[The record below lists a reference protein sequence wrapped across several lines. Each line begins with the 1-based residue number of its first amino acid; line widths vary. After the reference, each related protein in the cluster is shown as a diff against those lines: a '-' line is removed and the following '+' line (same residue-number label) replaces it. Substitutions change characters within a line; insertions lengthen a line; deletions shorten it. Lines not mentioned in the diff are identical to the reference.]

1 MVPASFLVIIRVVY
15 FLNIPTY
22 LRKQLLTQKE
32 EKMIEI
38 KGAFNTAKVF
48 TDMVEPEAMSQI
60 FNICCQKAFEGSKIR
75 IMPDVHAGKGCV
87 IGTTMTIT
95 DKVVPNLV
103 GVDIGCGMLVA
114 NIGKTDVDFQKLD
127 DLIRKEIPS
136 GFSIRNRAHSLV
148 KKAELSELACAESI
162 DLNRAMLSIGTL
174 GGGNHFLEADRD
186 DDGNVYIVIHSGSR
200 HLGTEVA
207 SFYQKKAFEQ
217 LSGLYGKE
225 AKEKIIRKLTE
236 EGRKNEIQEEL
247 KKLGGMP
254 VPKEFAYCEG
264 SLFSQYINDMK
275 ITQAYAVLNRRAM
288 LDVIVSG
295 MNFDVMDT
303 FTTIHNYID
312 TDNMIVRKGAVSAR
326 DGERL
331 IIPMNMRDGSL
342 VCTGK
347 GNLDWNCSAPHG
359 AGRIMSRG
367 KAKATV
373 SVDEYRDSMS
383 GIFSTSV
390 GAATVDESP
399 MVYKPMEEILSN
411 IGDTVSVDR
420 IIRPIY
426 NFKAS

>member
-1 MVPASFLVIIRVVY
+1 M
-15 FLNIPTY
+15 
-22 LRKQLLTQKE
+22 
-32 EKMIEI
+32 
-38 KGAFNTAKVF
+38 
-48 TDMVEPEAMSQI
+48 
-60 FNICCQKAFEGSKIR
+60 
-75 IMPDVHAGKGCV
+75 
-87 IGTTMTIT
+87 
-95 DKVVPNLV
+95 
-103 GVDIGCGMLVA
+103 
-114 NIGKTDVDFQKLD
+114 
-127 DLIRKEIPS
+127 
-136 GFSIRNRAHSLV
+136 
-148 KKAELSELACAESI
+148 
-162 DLNRAMLSIGTL
+162 
-174 GGGNHFLEADRD
+174 
-186 DDGNVYIVIHSGSR
+186 YIVIHSGSR

-275 ITQAYAVLNRRAM
+275 ITQAYAVLNRQAM